1 MSTLLRTLPVTA
13 LLAATFAIGATINK
27 SVPVNTAHYET
38 ATLAGGC
45 FWGLQET
52 LRQIPGVIK
61 TTVGYT
67 GGTTPNPT
75 YEQVA
80 AGKTGHIEAVEV
92 IFDPARLSYEKL
104 LTDFMTAR
112 IPAQLATSAGNPHR
126 PAIFY
131 HDEEQR
137 QTAERVKDKIN
148 QSGKWNLPV
157 VVEIS
162 QATGFYQ
169 AEEYH
174 QDYYRKIS
182 AAHTCNLN

>member
-1 MSTLLRTLPVTA
+1 MRNLRQA
-13 LLAATFAIGATINK
+13 LVMAAALAIGATMNK
-27 SVPVNTAHYET
+27 SMLVNAAHYET

-80 AGKTGHIEAVEV
+80 GGKTGHKEAVQV
-92 IFDPARLSYEKL
+92 VFDPAKLSYEQL
-104 LTDFMTAR
+104 LTHFLTAPV
-112 IPAQLATSAGNPHR
+112 PARLATGTDNPHR

-131 HDEEQR
+131 RD
-137 QTAERVKDKIN
+137 AEHARPPNALRIISTS
-148 QSGKWNLPV
+148 QESGILRSSLKSP
-157 VVEIS
+157 
-162 QATGFYQ
+162 
-169 AEEYH
+169 
-174 QDYYRKIS
+174 KP
-182 AAHTCNLN
+182 